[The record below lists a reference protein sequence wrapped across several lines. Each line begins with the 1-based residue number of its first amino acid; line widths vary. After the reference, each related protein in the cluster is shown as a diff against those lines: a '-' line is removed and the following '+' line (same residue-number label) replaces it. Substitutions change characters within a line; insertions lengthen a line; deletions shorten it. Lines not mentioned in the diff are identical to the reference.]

1 MGPFRPKKNE
11 LTEDTQDALRSEVK
25 RLKKALVR
33 QENTN
38 AEIAAELD
46 SVLIHQNV
54 PIAGFS

>member
-1 MGPFRPKKNE
+1 MGPFRTKKNE

-25 RLKKALVR
+25 RLMKALVR
-33 QENTN
+33 QEDTN

-54 PIAGFS
+54 PIAGFN